1 VGFTAPQ
8 LKAFIMMCQRR
19 HREKIVDP
27 GSTVGAFG
35 AQSIGEPGTQMT
47 LKTFHFAGVASMNV
61 TLGVP
66 RIKEIINASRNIATP
81 MIYAELEKD
90 PALGNSDKLDNFDQA
105 KSRARGVKMHLE
117 KTTLGEVAESI
128 VAEWIGKDNGVEYG
142 PENYARM
149 TVKLDE
155 KRLYEL
161 KINEKEGVVGV
172 DQDGSVIMSE
182 RIQLDAETVK
192 NLLADAPKVKVKTDQ
207 IEIPTGDRWSLEIN
221 PTPVREP
228 KGNSRFYDVDVTIE
242 NLRAAVP
249 DLVVAGIPTI
259 TKATIAHPEDDPR
272 LNFDDPHVVIV
283 VEGTGL
289 LDVMGAHDVKGTTV
303 VSNNIMEVVSVLG
316 IEAARKTII
325 QEIQYTMQ
333 QHGMSIDDRHIM
345 LLADCMTNRG
355 EVLGITRFGIAKM
368 KESVLMLAS
377 FEKTTDH
384 LFDAALHGRED
395 LITGVSESI
404 IMGIP
409 MPTGTGMF
417 KLVQKPT
424 KMGKFG
430 LEHVTEVSTTDLNQQ
445 SHHFTHSL
453 LD

>member
-1 VGFTAPQ
+1 
-8 LKAFIMMCQRR
+8 MCQRR

-81 MIYAELEKD
+81 VMIAELTRPKGGIEENID
-90 PALGNSDKLDNFDQA
+90 VTET
-105 KSRARGVKMHLE
+105 RARYIKGQLE
-117 KTTLGEVAESI
+117 KTTLVQVAKVINVDYNEKKPI
-128 VAEWIGKDNGVEYG
+128 MK
-142 PENYARM
+142 
-149 TVKLDE
+149 VKLDQ
-155 KRLYEL
+155 
-161 KINEKEGVVGV
+161 KIISKLHIRG
-172 DQDGSVIMSE
+172 
-182 RIQLDAETVK
+182 LDHNSLRDKLAE
-192 NLLADAPKVKVKTDQ
+192 APKIKVKADQ
-207 IEIPTGDRWSLEIN
+207 IEVKIEGQEDKPDKGDVEDHSEGHIDAHENDVEDHIEGEHKNAYLRIY
-221 PTPVREP
+221 PTPTKESS
-228 KGNSRFYDVDVTIE
+228 KGERGKDPDVVLQGLM
-242 NLRAAVP
+242 NVVP
-249 DLVVAGIPTI
+249 NVVVAGIPTI
-259 TKATIAHPEDDPR
+259 SRALISYPPDDR
-272 LNFDDPHVVIV
+272 KEEFKNSKLVLY
-283 VEGTGL
+283 VEGTGM
-289 LDVMGAHDVKGTTV
+289 LDVMGIPGIDGTTV
-303 VSNNIMEVVSVLG
+303 KNNNVMEVVSVLG

-325 QEIQYTMQ
+325 NEIQYTMS
-333 QHGMSIDDRHIM
+333 QHGMTIDSRHTM

-384 LFDAALHGRED
+384 LFDAALHGRQD
-395 LITGVSESI
+395 LVTGVSESI

-417 KLVQKPT
+417 KLVQTPNKAGNGYT
-424 KMGKFG
+424 A
-430 LEHVTEVSTTDLNQQ
+430 EVGALHGNTFD
-445 SHHFTHSL
+445 HFESV